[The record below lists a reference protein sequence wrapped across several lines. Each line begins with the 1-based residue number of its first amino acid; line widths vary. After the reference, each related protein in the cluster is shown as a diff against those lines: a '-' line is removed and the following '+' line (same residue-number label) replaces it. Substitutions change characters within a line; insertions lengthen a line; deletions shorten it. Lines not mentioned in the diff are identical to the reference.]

1 MQERVHLGRWPLQ
14 GAMTAMLAGLAACGG
29 GGGGPEP
36 LPVVTLPSSVSLVL
50 PATSDV
56 SQPLGVSSSVAAQAG
71 LNFAWQFGDGSSGS
85 GAQAQHQYTVPG
97 DYVVTLTIS
106 NAAGQSIEQRGN
118 VSIERTASLKAL
130 SCSRTDGRGWCWQ
143 GGRISSNVLLDAYFA
158 SETLGWVVGAG
169 GEIWRTTDGGATWA
183 QRPSPTSNA
192 LISVTGRGAQA
203 LWVTDWTSTWTSSDG
218 GEHWTAVPSAPN
230 GRVALVGAPKGIYAY
245 STVCSTK
252 FCDYTSAYSPDDGQ
266 SWIDF
271 GRRSVS
277 VAPGGA
283 LWRLEISGGSNLF
296 GGVPGDKGDVQVSRD
311 AGKTWA
317 PVLASSPDR
326 FGTLTVLD
334 DSRVVVKT
342 WTGPSWSPDPG
353 SELWRQTRDGGT
365 SWEAC
370 QPSGGPVVCMSRTEP
385 EPAAVSGAFVL
396 GQFLLSDPRGR
407 SKDFRLSALRQF
419 SLTRQELRRSDD
431 GGQQWSRA
439 FGPRGTGQVADVAAL
454 SDRVLLQVRAESVL
468 RSSNGGQDWTE
479 VLPLGPSSYGPRRA
493 QLQALRNGVVWLLS
507 DSQAWRSADG
517 GQTWQKQDLPYGIW
531 DALRFSDD
539 GQTGWALYG
548 ARVYKT
554 TDGGTSWSYAGMLP
568 DGTPG
573 ELTVLSTQRL
583 LARTSTS
590 LVLSEDAGQTW
601 KQVWQARPDFT
612 VTLSAVKALG
622 PDSLM
627 AVGSRN
633 TVLLSQDGGKTWQ
646 ALALAADAGT
656 QWLSVESV
664 DGKAVWIG
672 GSQGELMRSLD
683 AGKTWGTAASG
694 TTDALS
700 RIQFIDAK
708 TGWIATP
715 EGLLA
720 TGSGG

>member
-1 MQERVHLGRWPLQ
+1 
-14 GAMTAMLAGLAACGG
+14 MTAMLAGLAACGG
-29 GGGGPEP
+29 GSDSQ
-36 LPVVTLPSSVSLVL
+36 PVLEVSLPSSVSLEV
-50 PATSDV
+50 PALSDL
-56 SQPLGVSSSVAAQAG
+56 SRPLVVSSNVMAQAG
-71 LNFAWQFGDGSSGS
+71 LSFAWQFGDGSSGS

-97 DYVVTLTIS
+97 DYVVKLTIS

-118 VSIERTASLKAL
+118 VSIERTAALKAL
-130 SCSRTDGRGWCWQ
+130 SCSKADGRGWCWQ
-143 GGRISSNVLLDAYFA
+143 SGRISNKALLDAYFA
-158 SETLGWVVGAG
+158 SETLGWVVGDG

-192 LISVTGRGAQA
+192 LKSVTGRGPQT

-252 FCDYTSAYSPDDGQ
+252 FCDYSSAYSPDDGQ

-271 GRRSVS
+271 GLRSVS

-283 LWRLEISGGSNLF
+283 LWRLEVSGGSNLF

-311 AGKTWA
+311 AGKTWVR
-317 PVLASSPDR
+317 VLASSPDR
-326 FGTLTVLD
+326 FGALKVLD
-334 DSRVVVKT
+334 DLHVVAKT
-342 WTGPSWSPDPG
+342 WTGQAWSPDPG
-353 SELWRQTRDGGT
+353 SELWSQTRDGGA

-385 EPAAVSGAFVL
+385 EQTAVSGAFVL
-396 GQFLLSDPRGR
+396 GQFLQSDPRGR
-407 SKDFRLSALRQF
+407 SKDFRLSASRQF

-431 GGQQWSRA
+431 GGLQWTRA
-439 FGPRGTGQVADVAAL
+439 FGPRGAGQVAEVAAL

-479 VLPLGPSSYGPRRA
+479 VLPLGPPTFSQRLA

-507 DSQAWRSADG
+507 DTQVWRSADG
-517 GQTWQKQDLPYGIW
+517 GQTWQKPDAPYVNW
-531 DALRFSDD
+531 DALRFNDD
-539 GQTGWALYG
+539 GQTGWAVFLG
-548 ARVYKT
+548 RVFKT
-554 TDGGTSWSYAGMLP
+554 TDGGTSWSYVSVLP
-568 DGTPG
+568 DGAPG
-573 ELTVLSTQRL
+573 ELTVLNTQRL
-583 LARTSTS
+583 LARTGTS
-590 LVLSEDAGQTW
+590 LLLSEDAGQTW
-601 KQVWQARPDFT
+601 QQVWQTPRAFT
-612 VTLSAVKALG
+612 VSLSAVKPLG
-622 PDSLM
+622 PGSLM

-633 TVLLSQDGGKTWQ
+633 TVLLSQDGGRTWQ

-664 DGKAVWIG
+664 DGKTIWIG

-683 AGKTWGTAASG
+683 AGKTWGAVASG

-700 RIQFIDAK
+700 RIQFVDAK